1 MRIRRKIKLYNGLKY
16 RDDRLFVCNLTFSEV
31 KGVEVKNGMI
41 LYFQKTKL
49 VVIYLAS
56 LIKIIDVLPVFYFSY
71 SIFT

>member
-16 RDDRLFVCNLTFSEV
+16 RDDRLFVCNLTLSEV
-31 KGVEVKNGMI
+31 KDVEVKNGMI